1 MAADEKMWQ
10 GGLERRFPGLKY
22 VMIIGMGLILLI
34 PLLMI
39 RGLVDERHYRSL
51 AVSEEIRS
59 LWGGYQRLGG
69 PYLAVPYRYR
79 YLDAEGEER
88 IGRREAYFL
97 PEELTVSGELVPEIR
112 SRGIYSVSLFMAEL
126 DMAGR
131 FAFPDASGLGIA
143 SEDLLLDEAR
153 LYLSLADPRGIRSAD
168 GVSWN
173 GAAVSP
179 EPGTDPHEGGGAIW
193 IPADLDGAG
202 GAGSFPFELGLDL
215 ACGGSLMLV
224 PAGRETRVELASSW
238 PSPSYTGAY
247 LPTAHEHGEAGFR
260 ASWELSAL
268 GRAFPMSW
276 TSADPPAS
284 SLSASAFGVEYF
296 DPVNLYAKNE
306 RAVKYGILFVLVP
319 FLVFVLAE
327 LLTRIRIHPFQYLI
341 AVSANLIFFL
351 LLLSLSEHIPFS
363 AAFLLAA
370 AGSAGELF
378 LYSRFALGSRGVA
391 WAMLGASASLY
402 GFLYTALQSEDYALL
417 IGSVGLFLILGL
429 VMLLTGRIRWYR

>member
-1 MAADEKMWQ
+1 MAVTEKMKQ
-10 GGLERRFPGLKY
+10 GGPERRFPGFKY
-22 VMIIGMGLILLI
+22 LVIVGMGLILLI
-34 PLLMI
+34 PLVMI

-51 AVSEEIRS
+51 SVSEEIRS
-59 LWGGYQRLGG
+59 LWGGYQRLSG

-97 PEELTVSGELVPEIR
+97 PEELDIRGELLPESR

-126 DMAGR
+126 ELSGS
-131 FAFPDASGLGIA
+131 FNFPDASKLGIA
-143 SEDLLLDEAR
+143 AEDLLFDEAR
-153 LYLSLADPRGIRSAD
+153 LYLSLADPRGIRSAE

-173 GAAVSP
+173 GTAVAP
-179 EPGTDPHEGGGAIW
+179 EPGTDPVEGSGAVW
-193 IPADLDGAG
+193 IPVDLNSSTRAE
-202 GAGSFPFELGLDL
+202 SYPFELRLDL

-224 PAGRETRVELASSW
+224 PAGRETRVELISSW

-247 LPTAHEHGEAGFR
+247 LPTAHELEDDGFR
-260 ASWELSAL
+260 ADWELSAL

-276 TSADPPAS
+276 TSAEPPVS
-284 SLSASAFGVEYF
+284 TLSASAFGVEFF

-306 RAVKYGILFVLVP
+306 RAVKYGLLFVLVP

-327 LLTRIRIHPFQYLI
+327 LLTRIRIHPLQYLI

-351 LLLSLSEHIPFS
+351 LLLSLSEHIPFYF
-363 AAFLLAA
+363 AFLLAA
-370 AGSAGELF
+370 GGSAGELF
-378 LYSRFALGSRGVA
+378 FYSRYALGSRGVA
-391 WAMLGASASLY
+391 WSMLAASAGLY

-429 VMLLTGRIRWYR
+429 VMLLTGRIRWYG